1 MSGQKKSNFWFKKRR
16 KLLFSIG
23 DNLFGMKTPSDN
35 GIDESWI
42 AELQAPL
49 FRFAL
54 SLGLATHD
62 AEDIVQ
68 NALVSLHRQLTKKPG
83 SVENVKSYAFT
94 IVRNNANRHFRVK
107 AQKNEVEMPEEHPDQ
122 EVHMESLEE
131 PLLMESFKQ
140 AYAKLLPQER
150 EIIQKYY
157 VDGWTYARIGNEMGC
172 SPQNVWKLIKK
183 IVSKILAG
191 ELRKVLHESDPDF
204 AKELFT
210 R

>member
-1 MSGQKKSNFWFKKRR
+1 
-16 KLLFSIG
+16 
-23 DNLFGMKTPSDN
+23 MKNPSDN

-54 SLGLATHD
+54 SLGLATQD
-62 AEDIVQ
+62 AEDVVQ
-68 NALVSLHRQLTKKPG
+68 DALVALHRTLEKKPG

-94 IVRNNANRHFRVK
+94 IVRNNANRRFREK
-107 AQKNEVEMPEEHPDQ
+107 ARRNEVEMTEEHPDQ
-122 EVHMESLEE
+122 EVHTESLEE